1 MVVYCA
7 VDVAVYIG
15 VTADYVIILVN
26 VNDVLWHGIVMSIH
40 VAVFRFDKFASMSF
54 DCLYKS
60 EKGIISKAILPWWSV
75 TS

>member
-15 VTADYVIILVN
+15 VTDDYVIFLVN
-26 VNDVLWHGIVMSIH
+26 VNDVLWHGIVMPIL
-40 VAVFRFDKFASMSF
+40 VTVFRFDKFASMSF

-60 EKGIISKAILPWWSV
+60 EKALFPKPYYRDGL
-75 TS
+75 